1 MADQR
6 LKQLFHQACQV
17 PAAERARWV
26 VQACGDDVDLR
37 RELESLLD
45 AHRRAAGF
53 LETPAL
59 AALEAAEAVFQATL
73 PEPARERTGSH
84 LGPYRVLRELGRGGM
99 GMVYLGAR
107 DDDAF
112 ERLVAIKVVQGL
124 AIRPTLRGRFEEERR
139 ILAGLDHPG
148 IARLLDAGSA
158 DDGVP
163 YVVMEY
169 VDGEPIDV
177 YCRRRRLSI
186 RDRVALFFRVCEAIQ
201 YSHQRLVVHRDIKAG
216 NILVTA
222 EGVPKLLDFGIAKM
236 LEPDDAPSAATRTI
250 LRALTLESASPEQ
263 VRGETVTVASD
274 VYSLGILLYRLLT
287 DLSPYRTQPA
297 SEAEMV
303 RAVCEEEAPRPS
315 EAASARELRGDL
327 DVITLKALRKEP
339 ERRYAS
345 VEQLAED
352 LRRHLTGHPVSAR
365 PESIRYRTVKFM
377 ARHRVT
383 VAAAAVVVL
392 SLAAAWVETSRQRAR
407 AERRLTDVR
416 KLAGSFLFEFHDAI
430 AHLSGA
436 TAARELV
443 VKKGVDYLTQL
454 SAEESRDPTL
464 LVETADAWRRLAG
477 VQGMPLEFS
486 LGHTEDARRSL
497 EKALEL
503 LDRLPGSERQ
513 TSSAGLSRARTLVA
527 LGALSAAQGRSED
540 SVRRHQEAAQIL
552 EAIAAGVD
560 EATLREERYNISL
573 GLGDALWETG
583 DLSSATAEYQRTLA
597 RIDGWLQHAPDDA
610 KPLQW
615 AGVLAQRI
623 GDALALQKRWPE
635 ALAYQQRSTDID
647 ERLAAR
653 EPDNA
658 KTQSDLGM
666 DYERLALAHSNLQ
679 DEPAALRELDRATA
693 IFERLSAAD
702 PLNAQLAILL
712 AEARGLRARSLGRLG
727 RDAEASLAFRQSI
740 GAYRAR
746 VASDATNV
754 RWREQL
760 AERLAAQGSFLAARR
775 RFEEARRAFAEAREL
790 REALARERPEYAT
803 NRSEIASLC
812 QEQATVELDGALA
825 SKGAGRCAG
834 LHRAL
839 ASLACASS
847 AVQGL
852 PAGSGP
858 FASGADWALSLV
870 ASVDSERDRIGALLV
885 AAACGS

>member
-1 MADQR
+1 
-6 LKQLFHQACQV
+6 
-17 PAAERARWV
+17 
-26 VQACGDDVDLR
+26 
-37 RELESLLD
+37 
-45 AHRRAAGF
+45 
-53 LETPAL
+53 
-59 AALEAAEAVFQATL
+59 
-73 PEPARERTGSH
+73 
-84 LGPYRVLRELGRGGM
+84 
-99 GMVYLGAR
+99 
-107 DDDAF
+107 
-112 ERLVAIKVVQGL
+112 
-124 AIRPTLRGRFEEERR
+124 
-139 ILAGLDHPG
+139 
-148 IARLLDAGSA
+148 
-158 DDGVP
+158 
-163 YVVMEY
+163 
-169 VDGEPIDV
+169 
-177 YCRRRRLSI
+177 
-186 RDRVALFFRVCEAIQ
+186 
-201 YSHQRLVVHRDIKAG
+201 
-216 NILVTA
+216 
-222 EGVPKLLDFGIAKM
+222 
-236 LEPDDAPSAATRTI
+236 
-250 LRALTLESASPEQ
+250 
-263 VRGETVTVASD
+263 
-274 VYSLGILLYRLLT
+274 
-287 DLSPYRTQPA
+287 
-297 SEAEMV
+297 
-303 RAVCEEEAPRPS
+303 
-315 EAASARELRGDL
+315 
-327 DVITLKALRKEP
+327 
-339 ERRYAS
+339 
-345 VEQLAED
+345 
-352 LRRHLTGHPVSAR
+352 
-365 PESIRYRTVKFM
+365 
-377 ARHRVT
+377 
-383 VAAAAVVVL
+383 
-392 SLAAAWVETSRQRAR
+392 
-407 AERRLTDVR
+407 
-416 KLAGSFLFEFHDAI
+416 
-430 AHLSGA
+430 
-436 TAARELV
+436 
-443 VKKGVDYLTQL
+443 
-454 SAEESRDPTL
+454 
-464 LVETADAWRRLAG
+464 
-477 VQGMPLEFS
+477 MPLEFS